1 MDKIVCKSTVLTLP
15 WNLVAWL
22 IHLTPAALNKAGAGL
37 LLNSKYQELPKR
49 LHTAWI
55 QLPALLIGPQVGL
68 VRQQQRLARKPI
80 ELGVHDGI
88 AKSHQPWRIF
98 ECARSRKPMS
108 PITGRWRCPRTIV
121 GVYPEGNHGSPEHW
135 KEGFAQSET
144 VLTVIMLGQLEMGEG
159 GCIDIYCR
167 VFNKVFNEKKHFTL
181 MNISG
186 KIQARFDSDKLEKI
200 IKEIISRKGIP
211 EN

>member
-1 MDKIVCKSTVLTLP
+1 MVSQNPISHGGSS
-15 WNLVAWL
+15 NALVREGL
-22 IHLTPAALNKAGAGL
+22 CLLLLDGGGVPGL
-37 LLNSKYQELPKR
+37 LSVYILKAIMDRLN
-49 LHTAWI
+49 
-55 QLPALLIGPQVGL
+55 
-68 VRQQQRLARKPI
+68 
-80 ELGVHDGI
+80 
-88 AKSHQPWRIF
+88 
-98 ECARSRKPMS
+98 
-108 PITGRWRCPRTIV
+108 TGRRDSHKVKP
-121 GVYPEGNHGSPEHW
+121 
-135 KEGFAQSET
+135 
-144 VLTVIMLGQLEMGEG
+144 LTVIMLGQLEMGEG